1 MLENIDDRLKF
12 LLGLTAAAT
21 AKYLATWWLREKRQD
36 RFELVGTVK
45 ELICYPVKSCK
56 GVYVDE
62 AECTKFGLKV
72 DGVFDRHWMVTRDNG
87 RFLSQRQ
94 EPKMALI
101 TVKVTESGVELSA
114 PGMSPCQLSR
124 DIQKTRNNISKC
136 TVWDCNTQGLDCGD
150 AAGQWVSQYL
160 GKPGLRVMFY
170 SHDLEKRTFINETKP
185 WFTRTLETDYCGYA
199 DWATYLFLTTSSL
212 EALNKHLKK
221 PLTMKSFRP
230 NIVIDGTDAFEE
242 DDWEEIII
250 GDKVQMRCLS
260 ACDRCVLTT
269 VDPEKGVKSE
279 DGEPLKTLKRIRSI
293 PPYDKYNECVFG
305 INAAPDVCGTVQVG
319 DPVYAIRKLQ
329 Q

>member
-1 MLENIDDRLKF
+1 MFDNIDDRLKF

-21 AKYLATWWLREKRQD
+21 AKYLAVYWLRRKRQD

-62 AECTKFGLKV
+62 AECSKFGVKV
-72 DGVFDRHWMVTRDNG
+72 EGITDRHFMVTRDNG

-94 EPKMALI
+94 EPTMALI
-101 TVKVTESGVELSA
+101 SVKVMGTEIELSA
-114 PGMSPCQLSR
+114 PGMVPLTLSSN
-124 DIQKTRNNISKC
+124 IQKTRYNLSKVA
-136 TVWDCNTQGLDCGD
+136 VWDCNTQGLDCGD
-150 AAGQWVSQYL
+150 AAGQWISKYL
-160 GKPGLRVMFY
+160 GKPGCRIVFC
-170 SHDLEKRTFINETKP
+170 SPDLERRKFINETKP
-185 WFTRTLETDYCGYA
+185 WFTRTLETDYSGYA
-199 DWATYLFLTTSSL
+199 DWATYLFLTTASL

-242 DDWEEIII
+242 DDWEEVIV
-250 GDKVQMRCLS
+250 GDTVQMRCLS
-260 ACDRCVLTT
+260 ACDRCLLTT

-279 DGEPLKTLKRIRSI
+279 DGEPLKTLQRIRGSV

-305 INAAPDVCGTVQVG
+305 INTAPDVCGTVQVG
-319 DPVYAIRKLQ
+319 DPVYAIRKIK
-329 Q
+329 